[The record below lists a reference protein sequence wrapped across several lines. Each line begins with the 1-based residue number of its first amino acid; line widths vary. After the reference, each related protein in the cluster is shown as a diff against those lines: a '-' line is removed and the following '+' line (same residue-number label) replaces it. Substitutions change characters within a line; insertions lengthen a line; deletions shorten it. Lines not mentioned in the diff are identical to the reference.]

1 MSKASQI
8 RQRAQR
14 YLQRGEF
21 NKAVEEYKRLTG
33 IESKNPNL
41 FNELGDIFLR
51 AGDNTQ
57 AVASF
62 EKAILNYEKVALYN
76 NAVAVCKKILR
87 VVPNRMNTIFDLGKL
102 RAKQKLEGEA
112 ISYFSQ
118 FLQQVL
124 SNPSATP
131 KGLEDMVEQ
140 MLALVPEN
148 EEILTSAANVYEQI
162 GLKSKAAQI
171 FARLVSISRASG
183 STGRIDLYL
192 SKVESIKSSLSPG
205 DIKQIDK
212 LLASVPETEGGE
224 PTSPS
229 GEGAT
234 SREDYDEADVQSV
247 VEETIQEVKL
257 ASEAGESIPEE
268 TTTQAPEHKPTQDK
282 SPPLQQ
288 TPMHEEAPAREQ
300 VPVDEEAPARK
311 QAPLHE
317 EAPAREQVP
326 VDEEI
331 PAREQVPVYEQ
342 ASAREQVPHPS
353 QPPLQGQAP
362 REETSP
368 RDQTPHEPPAP
379 RAPIPPKVDIRH
391 ETPPTQRDVSD
402 VNEDVTCVREGA
414 PSAGFSSL
422 LDEDE
427 KLESSG
433 KEVPEEIT
441 SDIEKGDYKSH
452 YDLGMAYLEMALYT
466 EAVKEFQYAA
476 RSAEY
481 QLKSIEMIGHCF
493 LMQKNPRLAVKQLLR
508 GLEVARERE
517 SEEIGLHYNLGLA
530 YEMMGEME
538 RAREHYEEVYII
550 DVTFREVDAKMKKLS
565 STS

>member
-8 RQRAQR
+8 RQKAQS
-14 YLQRGEF
+14 YLQRGQF
-21 NKAVEEYKRLTG
+21 DKAVEEYKRLIG
-33 IESKNPNL
+33 VESKNPNL
-41 FNELGDIFLR
+41 YNELGDIFLR
-51 AGDNTQ
+51 AGDNEQ
-57 AVASF
+57 AVTSF

-118 FLQQVL
+118 FLKQVL
-124 SNPSATP
+124 SDPSATS

-183 STGRIDLYL
+183 STGRIELYL
-192 SKVESIKSSLSPG
+192 SKVESVKSSLSPG
-205 DIKQIDK
+205 DRTQIDK
-212 LLASVPETEGGE
+212 LLASVPEAEGGE

-229 GEGAT
+229 GEGAK
-234 SREDYDEADVQSV
+234 SPEAYDETDVRSV

-257 ASEAGESIPEE
+257 ASEAGESTPEE
-268 TTTQAPEHKPTQDK
+268 TTTQAPKHNPPQDQ
-282 SPPLQQ
+282 SPPSQQ
-288 TPMHEEAPAREQ
+288 TPVHEEAPAREQ
-300 VPVDEEAPARK
+300 VPS
-311 QAPLHE
+311 HE
-317 EAPAREQVP
+317 EAPAREQAP
-326 VDEEI
+326 L
-331 PAREQVPVYEQ
+331 PQ
-342 ASAREQVPHPS
+342 
-353 QPPLQGQAP
+353 QPPLQEQAP
-362 REETSP
+362 RVEASP
-368 RDQTPHEPPAP
+368 QEQAPHEPSSPE
-379 RAPIPPKVDIRH
+379 VDIRH
-391 ETPPTQRDVSD
+391 ETPSTQRDVRD
-402 VNEDVTCVREGA
+402 VNQDVTGVQEGV

-422 LDEDE
+422 LDEGE
-427 KLESSG
+427 KLDSSG
-433 KEVPEEIT
+433 KDTPEEIT

-476 RSAEY
+476 RSTEY

-517 SEEIGLHYNLGLA
+517 GEEIGLHYNLGLA

-550 DVTFREVDAKMKKLS
+550 DVTFREVDEKMKKLS
-565 STS
+565 SIS

>member
-8 RQRAQR
+8 RQRAQG
-14 YLQRGEF
+14 YLQRGQF
-21 NKAVEEYKRLTG
+21 DKAVEEYKRLMG
-33 IESKNPNL
+33 VESKNPNL
-41 FNELGDIFLR
+41 YNELGDIFLR
-51 AGDNTQ
+51 AGDNAQ
-57 AVASF
+57 AVTSF

-124 SNPSATP
+124 SEPSATSQ
-131 KGLEDMVEQ
+131 GLEDMVEQ

-183 STGRIDLYL
+183 SAGRIELYL

-205 DIKQIDK
+205 DRTQIDK
-212 LLASVPETEGGE
+212 LLASVPEADGGE

-229 GEGAT
+229 GEGAK
-234 SREDYDEADVQSV
+234 SPEAYDEADVQSV

-257 ASEAGESIPEE
+257 ASEAGESTPEE
-268 TTTQAPEHKPTQDK
+268 TTTQAPKHKPPQDQ
-282 SPPLQQ
+282 SPPPQQ
-288 TPMHEEAPAREQ
+288 TPVHEEAPAREQ
-300 VPVDEEAPARK
+300 
-311 QAPLHE
+311 APL
-317 EAPAREQVP
+317 PQ
-326 VDEEI
+326 
-331 PAREQVPVYEQ
+331 
-342 ASAREQVPHPS
+342 
-353 QPPLQGQAP
+353 QPPLQEQAP
-362 REETSP
+362 QEEASP
-368 RDQTPHEPPAP
+368 QEQASHEPPAP
-379 RAPIPPKVDIRH
+379 QAPSSPEVDIRH
-391 ETPPTQRDVSD
+391 ETPPTQRDVRD
-402 VNEDVTCVREGA
+402 VNQDVTGVQEGV

-427 KLESSG
+427 KLDSSG
-433 KEVPEEIT
+433 KDTPEEIT

-476 RSAEY
+476 RSTEY

-550 DVTFREVDAKMKKLS
+550 DVTFREVDEKMKKLS
-565 STS
+565 SIS